1 MTRARAL
8 LMFAVVGVIG
18 FVVDVSV
25 LYALAPWLGW
35 YGARIVSFVAAASA
49 TWALNRRY
57 TFSTKAG
64 SKSIAAEYLTYLLA
78 MLGGATVNYGV
89 YALTL
94 RWFPVPGSAAVGV
107 ALGSVA
113 GLAVNFLSA
122 RCLVFRTDKKH

>member
-1 MTRARAL
+1 MMPTRAL

-25 LYALAPWLGW
+25 LYALAAWLGW

-57 TFSTKAG
+57 TFSAAAR
-64 SKSIAAEYLTYLLA
+64 SRSIAVEYFTYLLA
-78 MLGGATVNYGV
+78 MLGGATVNYGI
-89 YALTL
+89 YALML
-94 RWFPVPGSAAVGV
+94 YWFPMRGSAAIGV
-107 ALGSVA
+107 ALGSIG

-122 RCLVFRTDKKH
+122 RYLIFRTDKKI